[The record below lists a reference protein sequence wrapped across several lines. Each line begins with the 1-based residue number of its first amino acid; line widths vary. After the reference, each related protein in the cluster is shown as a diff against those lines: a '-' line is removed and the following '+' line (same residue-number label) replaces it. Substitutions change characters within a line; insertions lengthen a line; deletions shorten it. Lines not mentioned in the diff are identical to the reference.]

1 MPLKELFKTRPKYI
15 TIKAPGQAGQGA
27 LETKDKKEIPDGLW
41 RKCGECGQTIYHKEL
56 AKNLYLCPRCNH
68 HFRVGAQERVSQL
81 MDPGSFNEL
90 FMEIQTMDPLE
101 FPDYPARVKRAQKDS
116 ALSEAVIVGTGTLDG
131 FPVGLGVMESTFIM
145 GSMGSVVGEK
155 ITLLIEHCQAS
166 RLPLI
171 IVSVSGG
178 ARMQE
183 GILSLMQ
190 MAKTSAA
197 LGRFAQAGLLYV
209 SLMTDPTTAGV
220 FASFGTLGDLNIC
233 EPGALLG
240 FTGQRVIQQTIKQT
254 LPPGFQSAEF
264 QMEHGL
270 VDMIVNRRDLRKIL
284 AQILRMHQP
293 RGGEA

>member
-15 TIKAPGQAGQGA
+15 TIKTPGQASQGA
-27 LETKDKKEIPDGLW
+27 PETKEKKEIPDGLW

-56 AKNLYLCPRCNH
+56 AKNLFLCPRCNY
-68 HFRVGAQERVSQL
+68 HFRMGARERVAQL
-81 MDPGSFNEL
+81 MDPDSFTEM
-90 FMEIQTMDPLE
+90 FTEIQTVDPLE
-101 FPDYPARVKRAQKDS
+101 FPDYPARIKRAQKDS
-116 ALSEAVIVGTGTLDG
+116 SLVEGVIVGTGTLEG
-131 FPVGLGVMESTFIM
+131 LCVGLGVMDPTFIM

-155 ITLLIEHCQAS
+155 ITLLIEYCQAS

-197 LGRFAQAGLLYV
+197 LGRFAVAGLLYI

-270 VDMIVNRRDLRKIL
+270 MDMIVNRRDLRKTL
-284 AQILRMHQP
+284 ALILRMHQP
-293 RGGEA
+293 RGGQA